1 VEATGALPVAEQ
13 LGDPGE
19 WGERGER
26 LGRFAAC
33 AFAVHAEL
41 VESAAN

>member
-1 VEATGALPVAEQ
+1 MQATRVLSVAEQ
-13 LGDPGE
+13 LGDPRE

-26 LGRFAAC
+26 PSRFAAC

-41 VESAAN
+41 VESAAS